1 MTFLKITFGEKYF
14 AYRNPQAEYSNEVF
28 LKGSPSIEMSW
39 ISGFFNSNMHCSRHR
54 MHEAIRP

>member
-14 AYRNPQAEYSNEVF
+14 VYRNPQAEYSNEVF

-39 ISGFFNSNMHCSRHR
+39 ISGFFNSNMQLLQTQN
-54 MHEAIRP
+54 A